1 MNMKKIATCLLLG
14 GSIGL
19 SATVYAGCN
28 AQQISGTWE
37 AAFSDG
43 NSCRLKVKPNG
54 AVDSNASVCFDP
66 DRGTADIDSGTLK
79 PKGDC
84 FAEGEIVISGVSIE
98 LPVQFSHD
106 RSLAAGRFRVSADGS
121 KGSVVMVRVH

>member
-1 MNMKKIATCLLLG
+1 MSTKNIVTGLMLAV
-14 GSIGL
+14 SIGC
-19 SATVYAGCN
+19 STSVYAGCN
-28 AQQISGTWE
+28 AQQVSGTWE

-54 AVDSNASVCFDP
+54 TVDINVSVCYDP
-66 DRGTADIDSGTLK
+66 DRGVTDIDSGTIK

-84 FAEGEIVISGVSIE
+84 SAEGEIIISGTTIE

-106 RSLAAGRFRVSADGS
+106 RSLAAGRFRFTADGS